1 MEKIEQVKTKENEE
15 VIDLLHLLAI
25 LWRRAWVIVLAGI
38 LLAAICF
45 AYATF
50 MIPATYSSTVMMYVN
65 TEASIGSV
73 SVSMSQLNAA
83 QSLVKTYLVI
93 LRSRE
98 TLIMALEKAGSDY
111 SYGQLRNMISA
122 SAVDNTEIFS
132 ITVTAEDPEEAAR
145 LASAIAE
152 VLPTRVESV
161 INGSSMR
168 IVSGAI
174 ANPSKVAPNITRYTA
189 MGLLAGMLIAA
200 AIIVVL
206 DLLNDVIRD
215 ENHILQTYDIPI
227 LAQVPDLLD
236 DSSARHGYYGG

>member
-1 MEKIEQVKTKENEE
+1 MEKMEQVKAKENEE
-15 VIDLLHLLAI
+15 VIDLLHILAV
-25 LWRRAWVIVLAGI
+25 LWRKAWVIVLAGV

-45 AYATF
+45 SWATF
-50 MIPATYSSTVMMYVN
+50 MVPATYSSTVMMYVN
-65 TEASIGSV
+65 NEANLGSFSI
-73 SVSMSQLNAA
+73 SMAELNAA

-98 TLIMALEKAGSDY
+98 TLLMALEKAGSDHTY
-111 SYGQLRNMISA
+111 EELEKMITA

-132 ITVTAEDPEEAAR
+132 VTVTAEDPEEAAR

-161 INGSSMR
+161 INGASMR

-174 ANPSKVAPNITRYTA
+174 ANPKRVAPSITRYTA
-189 MGLLAGMLIAA
+189 IGLLVGMLIASV
-200 AIIVVL
+200 IIVVL

-236 DSSARHGYYGG
+236 DNSARHGYYGG

>member
-65 TEASIGSV
+65 NEASIGSV
-73 SVSMSQLNAA
+73 SFSMAELNAA

-98 TLIMALEKAGSDY
+98 TLLMALEKAGS
-111 SYGQLRNMISA
+111 SYTYEELGKMITA
-122 SAVDNTEIFS
+122 SAVDSTEIFS
-132 ITVTAEDPEEAAR
+132 ITVTTTDPEEAAR

-161 INGSSMR
+161 INGASMR

-174 ANPSKVAPNITRYTA
+174 ANQKKVAPNITRYTA
-189 MGLLAGMLIAA
+189 MGLLAGILIAA